1 MSGKRGA
8 DQSGEVTGTTDVRA
22 DGTWAYTFTV
32 HELGAYYTGRRTY
45 FTFAV
50 AGYDD
55 VGNYS
60 AARSYT
66 YTLKIAP

>member
-1 MSGKRGA
+1 VEIRSA
-8 DQSGEVTGTTDVRA
+8 SGEVTGTTDIGA
-22 DGTWAYTFTV
+22 AGTWAYTFTA
-32 HELGAYYTGRRTY
+32 HELGAYYTGRRTS

-50 AGYDD
+50 TGYDD